1 MSNADV
7 AKNALI
13 VSVAQAV
20 ISILTGGYVPYAV
33 MNSVM
38 AEMKKREERQ
48 EETRLAERREDRA
61 DRVAERR
68 EDRILVVAILVAAAC
83 LAVYLKG

>member
-1 MSNADV
+1 
-7 AKNALI
+7 
-13 VSVAQAV
+13 
-20 ISILTGGYVPYAV
+20 

-38 AEMKKREERQ
+38 AEMKKREEKQ

-61 DRVAERR
+61 DREK
-68 EDRILVVAILVAAAC
+68 DRILVVAILVAAAC

>member
-1 MSNADV
+1 
-7 AKNALI
+7 
-13 VSVAQAV
+13 
-20 ISILTGGYVPYAV
+20 

-38 AEMKKREERQ
+38 AEMKKREEKQ